1 MKNHTLV
8 TDMRSSIKHP
18 AFWAYG
24 TWLAILTR
32 YRRSFIGPLWMLA
45 PPAMY
50 MFGLGFFF
58 GRVQQQP
65 LMDFMAHLGLGFL
78 VFRLVTQVV
87 NDSASV
93 LQGHAAFIMDGNTRL
108 TDYTLRTLFGALVH
122 FAIGLPLVLAV
133 VVGSGDFQLAGV
145 PMALLGLGF
154 TVLTLVWVSGLV
166 ALFGARYPDIHEF
179 MGSLVLAAFVLT
191 PILWDAST
199 APGGT
204 AHGFLMRCN
213 PVYHFV
219 EVIRAPLLGDVVE
232 PLTYLYLGTM
242 SVIGLPLW
250 WLAYSRYS
258 RLVPIWI

>member
-1 MKNHTLV
+1 MRQHTFAGDL
-8 TDMRSSIKHP
+8 RGSLQRP

-24 TWLAILTR
+24 TWLDILTR

-65 LMDFMAHLGLGFL
+65 LVDFMAHLGLGFL

-87 NDSASV
+87 NDSSSV
-93 LQGHAAFIMDGNTRL
+93 LQHHAAFIMDGNTRL
-108 TDYTLRTLFGALVH
+108 TDYTLRTLFGSLVH
-122 FAIGLPLVLAV
+122 FTIGAPLVLAV
-133 VVGSGDFQLAGV
+133 VILSGRFELAGV
-145 PMALLGLGF
+145 PMALLGLCF
-154 TVLTLVWVSGLV
+154 TVLTLVWISGLV
-166 ALFGARYPDIHEF
+166 ALLGARYPDIHEF
-179 MGSLVLAAFVLT
+179 MGSLVLVAFVLT

-199 APGGT
+199 APEGT
-204 AHGFLMRCN
+204 AHGTLMRIN

-219 EVIRAPLLGDVVE
+219 EVVRAPLLGGTVE
-232 PLTYLYLGTM
+232 PLTYLYLAVM

-250 WLAYSRYS
+250 WWAYGRFS